1 MKRILSILISTV
13 LVIGTFSGCGTKDSA
28 YSKEEKQ
35 IIKEAN
41 QMISNEYAVDIDED
55 DFSYSVGK
63 QISEKEFVPLDSE
76 QKQEAAYL
84 EEEDNALSTLKMQME
99 DFYVAEKDA
108 DILIYNGTIEG
119 ELNSVDELIAK
130 NSLFADFKAVQSGDV
145 YTTGGNFY
153 QETSATCDFIE
164 DLNKIL
170 TDSGDTDYR
179 FIQKLK

>member
-63 QISEKEFVPLDSE
+63 QISEKEFVLLDSE
-76 QKQEAAYL
+76 QKQEAAY
-84 EEEDNALSTLKMQME
+84 ENIVSVTALKTSSP
-99 DFYVAEKDA
+99 EK
-108 DILIYNGTIEG
+108 G
-119 ELNSVDELIAK
+119 EVYEYTVTFNSQTKEVLNI
-130 NSLFADFKAVQSGDV
+130 
-145 YTTGGNFY
+145 
-153 QETSATCDFIE
+153 SASI
-164 DLNKIL
+164 
-170 TDSGDTDYR
+170 G
-179 FIQKLK
+179 